1 LAGPEPTGGA
11 DRRVAVTGQA
21 RGVADAFLR
30 RRDEPHRAE
39 AGLWLLALA
48 VPIALPEHAAFG
60 AQVLIM
66 MLFALSLDFI
76 LGYAGVLTLGHA
88 AYFGVGAYVGGL
100 LSARLGWHEP
110 LSGLLAA
117 GVVAGVFGALS
128 GWLLLRYRDL
138 TLLMLTLAVSTTLFE
153 LANTWSGLTGGYD
166 GLMGIQMAPVLGLFE
181 WDISG
186 VTGYGY
192 ALAVLLLCFLAL
204 RRVTVSPFGQ
214 ALRGIRENTLRMR
227 AIGAPILGHLIVAYS
242 ISAVVA
248 GIAGGLFAQTN
259 GFITMDVLGFE
270 RSAAVLTVLILGG
283 TGRLYGALFG
293 ALVYMLAAD
302 WLAKLSPVY
311 WEFGVGLL
319 LVVIVLL
326 CPDGLLGVVDRLR
339 AAFGRRAG

>member
-1 LAGPEPTGGA
+1 LAGPESIA
-11 DRRVAVTGQA
+11 AAERA
-21 RGVADAFLR
+21 RSAADAFLK
-30 RRDEPHRAE
+30 RRDDTRLIE
-39 AGLWLLALA
+39 GGFWVLALA

-66 MLFALSLDFI
+66 MLFALSLDFV

-88 AYFGVGAYVGGL
+88 AYFGVGAYVSGL
-100 LSARLGWHEP
+100 LSAKLGWHEP
-110 LSGLLAA
+110 LSGLAAA
-117 GVVAGVFGALS
+117 GVVSAAFGALS

-153 LANTWSGLTGGYD
+153 LANTWSSLTGGYD
-166 GLMGIQMAPVLGLFE
+166 GLMGIQIAPIFGAVE
-181 WDISG
+181 WDIAG

-192 ALAVLLLCFLAL
+192 ALAVLLLCFVAL
-204 RRVTVSPFGQ
+204 LRFTVSPFGQ

-227 AIGAPILGHLIVAYS
+227 AIGAPILGHLTLAYT
-242 ISAVVA
+242 IAAAVA

-259 GFITMDVLGFE
+259 NFITMDVLSFE

-326 CPDGLLGVVDRLR
+326 CPHGLLGLYDRVR
-339 AAFGRRAG
+339 AAFGGRAR